1 MQIRYRHRYRHRYTD
16 RHRHRCRHGH
26 RHRHRDRHRDRNE
39 ERGTSEA
46 EAMTSGGAMGPTQ
59 DFTPNLPMSGS
70 TAVQFRM

>member
-26 RHRHRDRHRDRNE
+26 RYRHRHRHRHE
-39 ERGTSEA
+39 ERGTLEA
-46 EAMTSGGAMGPTQ
+46 EAMTSGGAMGQTQ
-59 DFTPNLPMSGS
+59 DFTPNLPISGS